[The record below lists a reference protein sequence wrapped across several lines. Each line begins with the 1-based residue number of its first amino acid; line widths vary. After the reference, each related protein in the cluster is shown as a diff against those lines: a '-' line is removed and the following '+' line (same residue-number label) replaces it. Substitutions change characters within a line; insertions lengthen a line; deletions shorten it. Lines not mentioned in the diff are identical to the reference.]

1 MTFLALLKSPVAWG
15 VAAALAAVLALGV
28 MTRVIYREGKTAGAA
43 NITAAVEHT
52 TTVEIE
58 KARKDK
64 DDADEKVRTAAPDAV
79 IDGTR

>member
-1 MTFLALLKSPVAWG
+1 VPG
-15 VAAALAAVLALGV
+15 RGLAAVLAIGV
-28 MTRVIYREGKTAGAA
+28 ITQAIYRKGQTAGAA
-43 NITAAVEHT
+43 NVTAAVEHT

-79 IDGTR
+79 IDSTR